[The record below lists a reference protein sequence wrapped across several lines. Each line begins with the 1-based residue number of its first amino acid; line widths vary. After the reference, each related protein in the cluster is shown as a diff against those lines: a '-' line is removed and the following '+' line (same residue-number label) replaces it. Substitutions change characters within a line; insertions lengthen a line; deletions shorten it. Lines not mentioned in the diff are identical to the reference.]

1 MTPTVTRSQSSRPS
15 LGFTAALSCQYRPTG
30 LRNLSSILWN
40 LELRQFWKK
49 TQGVAKKK
57 SAQWMYKNENRR
69 MEKVSALNMN
79 ILSSFGKKN
88 LLLTWTKLIL
98 WLCLFKRWMKWLTFV
113 LHFTICIWTLT
124 CQRSSYMNFQW
135 KNKFL
140 LVFVCLC
147 VGKLTRG
154 TEQSQEEESR
164 NRDTSQT
171 DGHFLLPH
179 VFGVLFGQA
188 SLELVRHALVAVLTH
203 GLQIH
208 LHKPVPEQQHRVT
221 DITLRTN
228 SFISTS
234 C

>member
-1 MTPTVTRSQSSRPS
+1 MAYIC
-15 LGFTAALSCQYRPTG
+15 FTFY
-30 LRNLSSILWN
+30 NL
-40 LELRQFWKK
+40 
-49 TQGVAKKK
+49 
-57 SAQWMYKNENRR
+57 Y
-69 MEKVSALNMN
+69 MN
-79 ILSSFGKKN
+79 IYVSEIWQHELSMEEQISFGF
-88 LLLTWTKLIL
+88 
-98 WLCLFKRWMKWLTFV
+98 CL
-113 LHFTICIWTLT
+113 
-124 CQRSSYMNFQW
+124 
-135 KNKFL
+135 
-140 LVFVCLC
+140 CLC
-147 VGKLTRG
+147 VGKL
-154 TEQSQEEESR
+154 SQEEESR

-228 SFISTS
+228 SFIRTS